1 MVRPVDRVN
10 ASDVDHAA
18 GHEGVLRED
27 RDDDVASHAVH
38 VDEGKESFREDR
50 DDDVASHAVHVNE
63 DEELL
68 HEDRASGGE
77 APPHADCA
85 YTGLQVEQRG
95 FRGQR

>member
-18 GHEGVLRED
+18 GHEGVL
-27 RDDDVASHAVH
+27 
-38 VDEGKESFREDR
+38 REDR